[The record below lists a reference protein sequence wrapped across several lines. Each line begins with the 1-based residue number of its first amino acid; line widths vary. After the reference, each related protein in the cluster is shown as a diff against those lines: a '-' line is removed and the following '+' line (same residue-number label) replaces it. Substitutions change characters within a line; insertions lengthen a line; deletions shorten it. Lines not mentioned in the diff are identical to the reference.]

1 MQSEFHHKVYNIPII
16 TFISPIKC
24 QPVHNVKTVS
34 ASQDIIK
41 NKNHMKL
48 RKNREL
54 NKLRLLQNNNNGI
67 QQRHKKKKNLRLSWS
82 IQAFCS
88 KEHSTF
94 YHSHL

>member
-41 NKNHMKL
+41 PYEIKKECRAQQASTTAKIIIMAFNNVIR
-48 RKNREL
+48 RKR
-54 NKLRLLQNNNNGI
+54 I
-67 QQRHKKKKNLRLSWS
+67 
-82 IQAFCS
+82 
-88 KEHSTF
+88 
-94 YHSHL
+94 